1 MTTISKS
8 TIEPRTQ
15 SLFLFGIGST
25 ALVLGI
31 ISMQL
36 VVILVSV
43 GILLAGFLLYFFGKS
58 TYKVVYDEKS
68 QYFNLSNRKE
78 TIIIQKK
85 DVIEVQKNLTIL
97 QTWWPLPR
105 HYYYSLTAK
114 NEAGKKMRYRF
125 VIWSNQSNLL
135 KSYAMLSRSVEKW
148 ASEKT
153 DQKD

>member
-8 TIEPRTQ
+8 IIDTRTQ
-15 SLFLFGIGST
+15 SLILFGLGAT
-25 ALVLGI
+25 PLVMGI

-36 VVILVSV
+36 VVILTSV
-43 GILLAGFLLYFFGKS
+43 GIIIAGLFLYFFGQS

-68 QYFNLSNRKE
+68 QHFNLSNRKE
-78 TIIIQKK
+78 SIMIKKNDVLDVQKK
-85 DVIEVQKNLTIL
+85 ITFL

-105 HYYYSLTAK
+105 HYYYTLTAK
-114 NEAGKKMRYRF
+114 NESGKKLRYRF
-125 VIWSNQSNLL
+125 VIWSNQPNLL